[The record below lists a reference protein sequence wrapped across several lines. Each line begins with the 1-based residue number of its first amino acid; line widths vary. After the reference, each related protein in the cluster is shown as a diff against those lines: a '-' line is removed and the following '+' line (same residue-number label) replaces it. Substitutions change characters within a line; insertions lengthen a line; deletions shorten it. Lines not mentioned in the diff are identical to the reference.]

1 MVYRSISFFRP
12 NQNMFDPKFDVSVVA
27 QFLPDQSDPAS
38 GVYTFAY
45 FVTIKNVG
53 NIAAQLIGRH
63 WVIEDAKG
71 NHQEVKGLGVV
82 GQQPLLQPGESFTYN
97 SGTQIESPVGSMH
110 GTYLCVAEDTTV
122 FEAQIPVFSL
132 RADSPEVAAA
142 SALH

>member
-1 MVYRSISFFRP
+1 MPS
-12 NQNMFDPKFDVSVVA
+12 PKFDVVVLP
-27 QFLPDQSDPAS
+27 QFLADQSDPAA

-53 NIAAQLIGRH
+53 DIAAQLIGRH

-82 GQQPLLQPGESFTYN
+82 GQQPLLKPGEVFTYN

-110 GTYLCVAEDTTV
+110 GTYFCIAEDTTV

-132 RADSPEVAAA
+132 RADTGDAPAAR
-142 SALH
+142 ALH

>member
-1 MVYRSISFFRP
+1 MSS
-12 NQNMFDPKFDVSVVA
+12 PKFDISVIP
-27 QFLPDQSDPAS
+27 QFIPEQSDSAS

-53 NIAAQLIGRH
+53 DIPAQLIGRH

-97 SGTQIESPVGSMH
+97 SGTQIKSPVGSMH
-110 GTYLCVAEDTTV
+110 GTYICIAEDATV

-132 RADSPEVAAA
+132 RADSPEIAATNT
-142 SALH
+142 LH

>member
-1 MVYRSISFFRP
+1 
-12 NQNMFDPKFDVSVVA
+12 MFDPKFDVSVVP
-27 QFLPDQSDPAS
+27 QFLADQSDPVS

-71 NHQEVKGLGVV
+71 NHQGVKGLGVV

-122 FEAQIPVFSL
+122 FEVQIPVFSL

>member
-1 MVYRSISFFRP
+1 MST
-12 NQNMFDPKFDVSVVA
+12 PKFDVSVVP
-27 QFLPDQSDPAS
+27 QFLPEQSDPAS

-53 NIAAQLIGRH
+53 NIAGQLMARH

-97 SGTQIESPVGSMH
+97 SGTQIKSPVGSMH
-110 GTYLCVAEDTTV
+110 GTYICIAEDATV

-132 RADSPEVAAA
+132 RADSPEIAATNT
-142 SALH
+142 LH

>member
-1 MVYRSISFFRP
+1 
-12 NQNMFDPKFDVSVVA
+12 MFAPKFDVSVVP
-27 QFLPDQSDPAS
+27 QFIPEQSDPGAD
-38 GVYTFAY
+38 VYTFAY

-53 NIAAQLIGRH
+53 NIAAQLMGRH

-97 SGTQIESPVGSMH
+97 SGTQIKSPVGSMH
-110 GTYLCVAEDTTV
+110 GTYICIAEDATV

-132 RADSPEVAAA
+132 RADSPEVTAA

>member
-12 NQNMFDPKFDVSVVA
+12 DQKMFDPKFDVSVVA
-27 QFLPDQSDPAS
+27 QFLPEQSDPVS
-38 GVYTFAY
+38 DVYTFAY

-122 FEAQIPVFSL
+122 FETQIPVFSL

>member
-1 MVYRSISFFRP
+1 MPS
-12 NQNMFDPKFDVSVVA
+12 PKFDVSVIP
-27 QFLPDQSDPAS
+27 QFLPEQSDLAS
-38 GVYTFAY
+38 GPYTFAY

-53 NIAAQLIGRH
+53 DIAAQLIGRH

-97 SGTQIESPVGSMH
+97 SGTQIASPVGSMH
-110 GTYLCVAEDTTV
+110 GTYICIAEDATV

-132 RADSPEVAAA
+132 RAEGPEIATA
-142 SALH
+142 STLH

>member
-1 MVYRSISFFRP
+1 MST
-12 NQNMFDPKFDVSVVA
+12 PKFDVSVVP
-27 QFLPDQSDPAS
+27 QFLPEQSDPAS

-53 NIAAQLIGRH
+53 KIAGQLMARH

-97 SGTQIESPVGSMH
+97 SGTQIKSPVGSMH
-110 GTYLCVAEDTTV
+110 GTYKCIAEDATV

-132 RADSPEVAAA
+132 RADSTDAAA
-142 SALH
+142 MSALH

>member
-1 MVYRSISFFRP
+1 MSS
-12 NQNMFDPKFDVSVVA
+12 PKFHVSVNT
-27 QFLPDQSDPAS
+27 QFLLDQSDPAS
-38 GVYTFAY
+38 ELYTFAY

-53 NIAAQLIGRH
+53 DIAAQLIGRH

-71 NHQEVKGLGVV
+71 NHHEVKGLGVV

-97 SGTQIESPVGSMH
+97 SGTQIASPVGSMH
-110 GTYLCVAEDTTV
+110 GTYFCIAEDTTR

-132 RADSPEVAAA
+132 RADTPELAAA

>member
-1 MVYRSISFFRP
+1 
-12 NQNMFDPKFDVSVVA
+12 MFDPKFDISVIS
-27 QFLPDQSDPAS
+27 QFIPEQSDPAS
-38 GVYTFAY
+38 DVYSFAY

-53 NIAAQLIGRH
+53 NIGAQLIGRH

-97 SGTQIESPVGSMH
+97 SGTQI
-110 GTYLCVAEDTTV
+110 A
-122 FEAQIPVFSL
+122 
-132 RADSPEVAAA
+132 SPEVAAA

>member
-1 MVYRSISFFRP
+1 MSS
-12 NQNMFDPKFDVSVVA
+12 PKFDVSVIP
-27 QFLPDQSDPAS
+27 QFLPEQSDPEAGIYS
-38 GVYTFAY
+38 FAY

-53 NIAAQLIGRH
+53 DITAQLLGRH

-82 GQQPLLQPGESFTYN
+82 GEQPLLKPGETFTYN

-110 GTYLCVAEDTTV
+110 GTYFCIAEDTTL

-132 RADSPEVAAA
+132 RAEGPKVTAATT
-142 SALH
+142 LH